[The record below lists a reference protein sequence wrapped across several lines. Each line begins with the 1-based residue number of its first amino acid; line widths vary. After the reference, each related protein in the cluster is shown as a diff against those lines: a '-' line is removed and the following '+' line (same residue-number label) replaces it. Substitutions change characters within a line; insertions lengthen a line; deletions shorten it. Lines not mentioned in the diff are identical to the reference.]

1 VVKPLGKQLKGVTC
15 FAGATIMGDG
25 RVALILDVLGL
36 AQQANVVTEIQK
48 RSAVLDSTDSRK
60 QEEPKQTL
68 LLFSAGP
75 HSRMAIPL
83 SMVARLEEFS
93 RTDIEYSGG
102 KPVIRYRGQIL
113 PLIDVANHLA
123 SETSAQTEDGAMQVV
138 VYSEKDRSVGL
149 IVGKIDDIVSEV
161 IKVKRHSY
169 GNGILGSVVIHDQVT
184 DLLDVLSVIR
194 TADPTFAT
202 GKPTPQAAA

>member
-1 VVKPLGKQLKGVTC
+1 
-15 FAGATIMGDG
+15 
-25 RVALILDVLGL
+25 
-36 AQQANVVTEIQK
+36 VVTEIQK
-48 RSAVLDSTDSRK
+48 RSPVKDSSEGHK
-60 QEEPKQTL
+60 AEEPKQTL

-83 SMVARLEEFS
+83 SMVARLEEFP
-93 RTDIEYSGG
+93 RDAVEYSGG

-113 PLIDVANHLA
+113 PLIDVANHL
-123 SETSAQTEDGAMQVV
+123 SAGSSYDAQENAMQVV

-149 IVGKIDDIVSEV
+149 VVGKVDDIVSEV

-169 GNGILGSVVIHDQVT
+169 GNGILGSIVIHDQVT

-202 GKPTPQAAA
+202 GKSAPPAAA